1 MKVKEVAAYLRLSI
15 ADEDKD
21 MDAESN
27 SIHGQRALI
36 KRHLMLHP
44 ELSGLRYTE
53 YIDDG
58 ISGTTTARPSFQR
71 MLQAAR
77 NKKISCIIVKDLSRF
92 SRDYIVLGDYVE
104 QIFPMLGIR
113 FISINDHYD
122 STANASSL
130 MTMNMAL
137 MGLVYDYYSK
147 DQSKKRSS
155 TIEYRMEKGY
165 FDAHA
170 PYGYLTN
177 PGTHS
182 FDIDP
187 EAGYTVRLIFLLA
200 SRGMPP
206 LEIAATLNDLE
217 IMTPAEY
224 NASHPELKKGGKH
237 WKTRQ
242 PLWNTSKVRNILTS
256 RTYLGELKLTKQQ
269 ASIADRKKKKPAPEP
284 HYYYNEAHHAPL
296 VSPQVFKAAQIIFEK
311 NESTK
316 KGKPIPPQVL
326 QGKLCC
332 GYCGRAVSYRTSG
345 LTAHCADQALYHSSC
360 PKVDFD
366 LPGIETII
374 YSQIKAAL
382 EQCIREEQAQV
393 EAVRIKRL
401 GLTPCQKKMGLL
413 QRQLGQLREEK
424 RSAYEQFYANGVSEQ
439 EFLSHRSRL
448 SEQMVIIQSELSELR
463 EQEQGILSAAVD
475 DDIKNLAA
483 TAREMLLPDHLT
495 RELVTAYIDRID
507 AFGPAECKIIWRY
520 DEIFRGLLAKASATG
535 HMENIDTEDNP

>member
-1 MKVKEVAAYLRLSI
+1 
-15 ADEDKD
+15 
-21 MDAESN
+21 
-27 SIHGQRALI
+27 
-36 KRHLMLHP
+36 
-44 ELSGLRYTE
+44 
-53 YIDDG
+53 
-58 ISGTTTARPSFQR
+58 
-71 MLQAAR
+71 
-77 NKKISCIIVKDLSRF
+77 
-92 SRDYIVLGDYVE
+92 
-104 QIFPMLGIR
+104 MLGIR

-170 PYGYLTN
+170 PYGYITN
-177 PGTHS
+177 PGSHS

-217 IMTPAEY
+217 IMTPAVY

-242 PLWNTSKVRNILTS
+242 PLWNTAKVRNILTS
-256 RTYLGELKLTKQQ
+256 RTYLGELQLKKQQ
-269 ASIADRKKKKPAPEP
+269 VSIAERKKKKPAPEP

-345 LTAHCADQALYHSSC
+345 LTAHCADYSLYHTAC
-360 PKVDFD
+360 PKIDFD
-366 LPGIETII
+366 LPKIEAIV
-374 YSQIKAAL
+374 YSQVKAAL
-382 EQCIREEQAQV
+382 EQCIWEEQMQE

-413 QRQLGQLREEK
+413 QRQLGQIREEK
-424 RSAYEQFYANGVSEQ
+424 RSAYERFYAEDMPEQ

-448 SEQMVIIQSELSELR
+448 SEQIEHIQSELSALQKQ
-463 EQEQGILSAAVD
+463 EQEILSATVD

-483 TAREMLLPDHLT
+483 TAKETLAPGHLT
-495 RELVTAYIDRID
+495 RELVTAYVDRID

-520 DEIFRGLLAKASATG
+520 EEIFRGLLAEASGTG
-535 HMENIDTEDNP
+535 YEENIDTEDDP

>member
-21 MDAESN
+21 MDTESN
-27 SIHGQRALI
+27 SIQGQRALI

-77 NKKISCIIVKDLSRF
+77 SKKISCIIVKDLSRF

-122 STANASSL
+122 STADASSL

-165 FDAHA
+165 FDAHS
-170 PYGYLTN
+170 PYGYITN

-187 EAGYTVRLIFLLA
+187 EAGYTVRLIFLMA
-200 SRGMPP
+200 SRGIPP
-206 LEIAATLNDLE
+206 REIAATLNDLE
-217 IMTPAEY
+217 VMTPAVY
-224 NASHPELKKGGKH
+224 NAIHPELKKGGKH

-242 PLWNTSKVRNILTS
+242 PLWNTTKVRNIVTS
-256 RTYLGELKLTKQQ
+256 RTYLGELRLKKHQS
-269 ASIADRKKKKPAPEP
+269 SIADRKKKKPAPEP
-284 HYYYNEAHHAPL
+284 HYYHDASHHAPL
-296 VSPQVFKAAQIIFEK
+296 VSPSVFEAAQIIFEK

-316 KGKPIPPQVL
+316 KAKPIPPQVL

-332 GYCGRAVSYRTSG
+332 GYCGKAVSYRTSG

-366 LPGIETII
+366 LPCIEASV
-374 YSQIKAAL
+374 YLQVKAAL
-382 EQCIREEQAQV
+382 EQCIREEQMQE

-413 QRQLGQLREEK
+413 QRQLNQLREEK
-424 RSAYEQFYANGVSEQ
+424 RSAYEQFYTASMPEQ

-448 SEQMVIIQSELSELR
+448 SEQIEHILSKLSELQKQER
-463 EQEQGILSAAVD
+463 EILSAAVN

-483 TAREMLLPDHLT
+483 TAREMLSPGHLT
-495 RELVTAYIDRID
+495 RELVTAYVERID
-507 AFGPAECKIIWRY
+507 AFGPTDCRIIWRY
-520 DEIFRGLLAKASATG
+520 EEIFRGLLTKANVSEHNTD
-535 HMENIDTEDNP
+535 MEE

>member
-27 SIHGQRALI
+27 SIQGQRALI

-44 ELSGLRYTE
+44 ELSGFRYTE

-77 NKKISCIIVKDLSRF
+77 RKKISCIIVKDLSRF

-122 STANASSL
+122 SSADASSL

-165 FDAHA
+165 YDAPS
-170 PYGYLTN
+170 PYGYITN

-200 SRGMPP
+200 SRGMRPI
-206 LEIAATLNDLE
+206 EIAATLNDLE
-217 IMTPAEY
+217 IMTPAVY

-242 PLWNTSKVRNILTS
+242 PLWNTTKVRNIVTS
-256 RTYLGELKLTKQQ
+256 RTYLGELRLKKHQS
-269 ASIADRKKKKPAPEP
+269 SIADRKKKKPAPEP
-284 HYYYNEAHHAPL
+284 HYYYDTSHHAPL
-296 VSPQVFKAAQIIFEK
+296 VSPSVFEAAQIIFEK
-311 NESTK
+311 NESTRK
-316 KGKPIPPQVL
+316 AKPIPPQVL

-332 GYCGRAVSYRTSG
+332 GYCGKAVAYRTSG

-366 LPGIETII
+366 LRGIEAIV
-374 YSQIKAAL
+374 YQQVKMAL
-382 EQCIREEQAQV
+382 EQCIREEQVQE

-413 QRQLGQLREEK
+413 QHQLEQLREEK
-424 RSAYEQFYANGVSEQ
+424 CASYEQFYTASMPEQ
-439 EFLSHRSRL
+439 EFLSHRSCL
-448 SEQMVIIQSELSELR
+448 SEQIERIQSELSELQ
-463 EQEQGILSAAVD
+463 EQEREILSAAVN

-483 TAREMLLPDHLT
+483 TAREMLSPGHLT
-495 RELVTAYIDRID
+495 RELVTAYVDRVD
-507 AFGPAECKIIWRY
+507 AYGPAECKTIWRY
-520 DEIFRGLLAKASATG
+520 DEIFRGLLTKASATA
-535 HMENIDTEDNP
+535 HTEEMEE